1 MIFDEEMENEDE
13 DRKEKDVIEDFF
25 LVSTLLIL
33 FIVSSLCIM
42 HVCIA
47 RMFYITCRSN

>member
-25 LVSTLLIL
+25 LVSTLFDVFRKYVVHITK
-33 FIVSSLCIM
+33 CPC
-42 HVCIA
+42 HVGC
-47 RMFYITCRSN
+47 